1 MWNLLYQ
8 NPICFKKKTAQVYIE
23 QIRINLNTLQPFK
36 QRSHAYIFL
45 LLGNQRIHCQ
55 NQPINIHIVFDK
67 LQFPLVQDLDIVNQ
81 NLILMSKMKE
91 IQKKKISF
99 KTPTSYSIDHLRRK
113 ETTKIIL
120 ENQTLLKRLQSAHS
134 QYPIKF
140 LKKDNER
147 IKQYRENLQKTK
159 SNLQN
164 YKGTYNDFNVLA
176 QQEFQRRLISSSQ
189 SQRKCNK
196 LILKQVL
203 QTSERNRQHT
213 CQTVP
218 SQL

>member
-8 NPICFKKKTAQVYIE
+8 NPICFKKKTAQVHIK
-23 QIRINLNTLQPFK
+23 IRQDQLKHITTLQTAK
-36 QRSHAYIFL
+36 SCLHL
-45 LLGNQRIHCQ
+45 
-55 NQPINIHIVFDK
+55 QPPWQSTHSLSK
-67 LQFPLVQDLDIVNQ
+67 LSNKYTHLQDLDIVNQ

-91 IQKKKISF
+91 IQKKKNSF

-140 LKKDNER
+140 LKKDHER

-159 SNLQN
+159 R
-164 YKGTYNDFNVLA
+164 TYNDFNVLA
-176 QQEFQRRLISSSQ
+176 QQEVQRRVMSSSQ
-189 SQRKCNK
+189 SQRKF
-196 LILKQVL
+196 L
-203 QTSERNRQHT
+203 QTSQRNRQHT